1 MKDPKKLIQTAIAG
15 VLALSVVM
23 PSTAI
28 AAPAQEK
35 CYGIAKAG
43 MNDCET
49 STPGQNCSGSSTR
62 DRQPDAYIFLPKGIC
77 SKIVGGSLKPKG
89 Q

>member
-1 MKDPKKLIQTAIAG
+1 MKDPQKLMQAAIAAT
-15 VLALSVVM
+15 VLTLSTGIATEAV
-23 PSTAI
+23 

-49 STPGQNCSGSSTR
+49 STPGQHCSGSSTR

-89 Q
+89 